1 MKKKLGIWLIT
12 VLLFIQPVIP
22 AHAAPDE
29 NTVIESVSGY
39 CLGDELYTFLRI
51 NDGYDVSG
59 FKVSLQSDEI
69 SAVNEELMLPITE
82 TSSIV
87 HYVFMVDLTGSMR
100 KYVEEVN
107 EFVNALT
114 EAEKQEVFYTVATF
128 GERFQIVRE
137 NLTDKNAVTNV
148 ISGLEYTE
156 QLTDPYTGIES
167 ALVYLDNYS
176 RRSGDLVNL
185 IVITDGDPDLGI
197 ADEEQSKKKEE
208 SLAESAEIKIAHT
221 PEVVVSTLCTNEWD
235 KLAYET
241 VSKGKG
247 IHEVIHGNKEAS
259 AAGKKLAGY
268 VDGLYRNSFQLSKTP
283 NEERFAMELKIKGNN
298 QEGQL
303 AFFSVSMENVADL
316 KAFSNDGEPEENT
329 LIIDENAPEVKEES
343 SEDNL
348 TDTQEDSE
356 MEEDVVT
363 ELETESETL
372 PEEADEQICFNMAI
386 LIGIPIVGVMVLVI
400 VLVIARRKKS
410 NNAAAVNNVGN
421 TGAAGNGI
429 AMRLEVYE
437 GSCKSKTDIFYLVD
451 SVTIGS
457 ASNCD
462 IIFNDAQVA
471 PLNSRIF
478 VRNQM
483 IYIEDMNSP
492 QGTAIGGMRIQ
503 GQNRL
508 RSGDVISIGTVEFSF
523 KF

>member
-12 VLLFIQPVIP
+12 VLLFIQSMIPV
-22 AHAAPDE
+22 HAAPDE

-51 NDGYDVSG
+51 DDGYDVSG

-69 SAVNEELMLPITE
+69 SAVSDESMLPITE

-87 HYVFMVDLTGSMR
+87 RYVFMVDLTGSMR

-128 GERFQIVRE
+128 GECFQIVRE

-221 PEVVVSTLCTNEWD
+221 PEVVISTLCTNEWD

-316 KAFSNDGEPEENT
+316 KSFSNDGEPEENT
-329 LIIDENAPEVKEES
+329 LIIEENAPEVKEES

-363 ELETESETL
+363 SQWSMQYMNRESHLVHTHVDEKEDGVIVIEDFFYEGCDIRVKLNTEDRLNPTAELYGAQVVGSTG
-372 PEEADEQICFNMAI
+372 EAFGTIYGNGK
-386 LIGIPIVGVMVLVI
+386 LMVDNVEGYLSYYSTCENFLVI
-400 VLVIARRKKS
+400 YTLMYVEEVGMVGAY
-410 NNAAAVNNVGN
+410 VNILEWVSDDE
-421 TGAAGNGI
+421 AERIMREGI
-429 AMRLEVYE
+429 
-437 GSCKSKTDIFYLVD
+437 
-451 SVTIGS
+451 
-457 ASNCD
+457 
-462 IIFNDAQVA
+462 
-471 PLNSRIF
+471 
-478 VRNQM
+478 
-483 IYIEDMNSP
+483 
-492 QGTAIGGMRIQ
+492 
-503 GQNRL
+503 
-508 RSGDVISIGTVEFSF
+508 
-523 KF
+523 